1 MHFITSTRALIATRR
16 LETMK
21 RVIHSDG
28 GDYAYMAVIVV
39 RRDVKGARRESHEH
53 YSDYQEVLHSHVI
66 DYLLEGFS
74 VIRYDIW
81 EVV

>member
-1 MHFITSTRALIATRR
+1 M
-16 LETMK
+16 TMK

-28 GDYAYMAVIVV
+28 KDYKYMAVIIV
-39 RRDVKGARRESHEH
+39 RHDVKGARRESHEH
-53 YSDYQEVLHSHVI
+53 YSDYQEELHNLVI

-74 VIRYDIW
+74 VIRYDLW